1 MLRSIIKDYF
11 NYNTLAGN
19 NIVVYYLGDVI
30 RVKVL
35 SRLAKMLRFGL
46 ARQSFSY
53 NKQRVVLVKI
63 DSVTILTLAKDQ

>member
-46 ARQSFSY
+46 ARQPFSY
-53 NKQRVVLVKI
+53 NKQGVVLIKI
-63 DSVTILTLAKDQ
+63 DSVTVLTLAKD